1 MSCKV
6 IVMAQIKG
14 GSTKSTTALVLAQVL
29 ARAGNKV
36 LMLDCDPNRTILN
49 WHEGTKENVTVQGGI
64 SEQNIVRTIMDARKQ
79 YDYVF
84 VDLEGTANLLVSRAI
99 LKADFV
105 LIPMQPSMPDAIQA
119 NRVMQLIESEQ
130 EAFERAIPH
139 AFIFTRTSPI
149 IRSKIE
155 QAIEQDIREAGYPLF
170 TTHMNERAAFKGIFF
185 HHAFL
190 DELEGDQ
197 TKAIENAKQ
206 VCAELLERMK

>member
-29 ARAGNKV
+29 ARQGKKV
-36 LMLDCDPNRTILN
+36 LLVDCDPNKTLLN
-49 WHEGTKENVTVQGGI
+49 WHEGTNQNITVQGGV
-64 SEQNIVRTIMDARKQ
+64 SEQNIVRTIADARKQ

-105 LIPMQPSMPDAIQA
+105 LIPMQPSMPDAVQA
-119 NRVMQLIESEQ
+119 NRVIQLIQAEE
-130 EAFERAIPH
+130 EAFERPIPH

-155 QAIEQDIREAGYPLF
+155 QAIEQEIRNAGYALF
-170 TTHMNERAAFKGIFF
+170 TNQLNERAAFKGIFF
-185 HHAFL
+185 HRSFM

-206 VCAELLERMK
+206 VCQELVERMK